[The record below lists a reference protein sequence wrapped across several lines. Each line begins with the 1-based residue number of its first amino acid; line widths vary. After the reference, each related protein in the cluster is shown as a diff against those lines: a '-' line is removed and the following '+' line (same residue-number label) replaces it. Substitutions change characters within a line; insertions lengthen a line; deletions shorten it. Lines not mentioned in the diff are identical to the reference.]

1 MSINPIR
8 TGHALVVPVEEVD
21 RWTDA
26 SAGLMEHLV
35 ALARRI
41 AAAQREAF
49 RPERVAL
56 IVAGFEVPHLH
67 LHVIPAETMADIDFA
82 NAAPSV
88 DPAELEDAAA
98 RIRAAL
104 WDSSSGRRLRA
115 RRRAPAA
122 RDPGCARCRPCCR
135 RGGR

>member
-1 MSINPIR
+1 MATIFTRIIAGELPGTFVHRDDRAVVFMSINPIR

-21 RWTDA
+21 HWTDA
-26 SAGLMEHLV
+26 SPELMEHLV

-67 LHVIPAETMADIDFA
+67 LHVIPAETMADVDFA

-104 WDSSSGRRLRA
+104 
-115 RRRAPAA
+115 
-122 RDPGCARCRPCCR
+122 
-135 RGGR
+135 